1 MAGNRRRKQDNSGV
15 HAFLYVLVVLVLL
28 CGMGYLFYYS
38 RSQANE
44 RQEYIRE
51 LESKEAAT
59 KDVVQVTVPAEPE
72 SETISEAE
80 SSTPE
85 AQTETQTETQ
95 EETQTEVESESE
107 SETESL
113 LESESETASETE
125 SQSIAS
131 ESAKSTEAD
140 LFSAENPRII
150 VLNGTGKAGVA
161 AYWKRFLQGKG
172 FTNVVMADYKGEI
185 SDHTVV
191 YVTAGGNAPEGVYDL
206 FPNAEYRE
214 EGLDS
219 ADPNADTNVKI
230 PDSQKKFDFYDVWIL
245 VGKDDALHD

>member
-80 SSTPE
+80 S
-85 AQTETQTETQ
+85 
-95 EETQTEVESESE
+95 
-107 SETESL
+107 
-113 LESESETASETE
+113 
-125 SQSIAS
+125 QSIVT

-140 LFSAENPRII
+140 LFSADNPRII

-191 YVTAGGNAPEGVYDL
+191 YVTAGGNDL

>member
-59 KDVVQVTVPAEPE
+59 KDVVQVTVPEEPE

-85 AQTETQTETQ
+85 VQTETQTE
-95 EETQTEVESESE
+95 VESE

-125 SQSIAS
+125 SQSIVT

-219 ADPNADTNVKI
+219 ADPNVDTNVKI

>member
-28 CGMGYLFYYS
+28 CGIGYLFYYS

-59 KDVVQVTVPAEPE
+59 KDVVQVTVPEEPE

-95 EETQTEVESESE
+95 EETQTEVESE